1 MKLRRKKKQWQ
12 KKQKKCMHYKNY
24 KLLVHTINRVLFWN
38 SQGFLGQTREYG
50 VFEWMA
56 GWLDGGLADCLDG
69 SLIGLYGTTLP
80 PSPPSS
86 LLPQTYSFVGLSD
99 WLPCCAR
106 LVGYCSITCTWSL
119 VSYPP
124 VLQWWF
130 SMWYDCFLSI
140 ATFITPVLRK
150 TVYVEDRLWKPKDTM
165 TCWLARPM
173 KMPVYI
179 GLLKVYIPKF
189 SRDYIHFSF

>member
-50 VFEWMA
+50 VFECMA

-80 PSPPSS
+80 PSPHHHHCCHRHIHLLAWMTDCLVVHAWLAIVPS
-86 LLPQTYSFVGLSD
+86 LVLGL
-99 WLPCCAR
+99 WCLT
-106 LVGYCSITCTWSL
+106 LQYCSGGSPCDMIVFVHSCVHHS
-119 VSYPP
+119 
-124 VLQWWF
+124 
-130 SMWYDCFLSI
+130 C
-140 ATFITPVLRK
+140 ATQNCVCR
-150 TVYVEDRLWKPKDTM
+150 R
-165 TCWLARPM
+165 
-173 KMPVYI
+173 
-179 GLLKVYIPKF
+179 
-189 SRDYIHFSF
+189 